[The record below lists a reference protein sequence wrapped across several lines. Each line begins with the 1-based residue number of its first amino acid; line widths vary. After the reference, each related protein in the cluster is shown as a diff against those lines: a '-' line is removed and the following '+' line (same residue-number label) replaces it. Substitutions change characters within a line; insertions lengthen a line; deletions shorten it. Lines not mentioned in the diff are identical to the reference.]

1 MIGVVSFPGSNGD
14 HDALDALGLNVGA
27 PVRLVDHR
35 ETDLGG
41 LDAVVLPGGFSY
53 GDYLRC
59 GAIARFAPV
68 MGEIQRF
75 AASGGPVLGICNG
88 FQILCEAGMLPGA
101 LRRNRT
107 LRFHCFVATVRVEAT
122 DTAWTGLY
130 PPHSVLSL
138 PVAHGEGAYV
148 AEAAT
153 LTRLEGEGRVVLRY
167 CDETGNISLEHN
179 HNGSVNGIAGVCNE
193 RRNVVGVMPHPER
206 ACDEV
211 IGGRDGL
218 PMLGSVLDV
227 VGLRG

>member
-41 LDAVVLPGGFSY
+41 LNAVVLPGGFRTAITSLRRY
-53 GDYLRC
+53 RPLRPGDGRDPALR
-59 GAIARFAPV
+59 
-68 MGEIQRF
+68 GERR
-75 AASGGPVLGICNG
+75 PVLGICNG
-88 FQILCEAGMLPGA
+88 FQILCEAGMLPGRPA
-101 LRRNRT
+101 AQPNASVPLLRRDRPGGGHRHGMDGP
-107 LRFHCFVATVRVEAT
+107 LPSAQR
-122 DTAWTGLY
+122 
-130 PPHSVLSL
+130 PSL

-167 CDETGNISLEHN
+167 CDATGNISVEHN